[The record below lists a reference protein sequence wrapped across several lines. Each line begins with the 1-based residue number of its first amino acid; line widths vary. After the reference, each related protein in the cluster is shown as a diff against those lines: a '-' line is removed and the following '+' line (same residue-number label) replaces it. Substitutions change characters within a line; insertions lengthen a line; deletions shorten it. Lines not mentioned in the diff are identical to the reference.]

1 MELENWN
8 WESGRLGNWE
18 IGKLGNWETGK
29 LGNWEIGRLGNWE
42 IAKLGNGI
50 VTWNWAIELGD
61 AEDFSFKMSKFI
73 V

>member
-1 MELENWN
+1 MENWNWKIGIGKLELENWKI
-8 WESGRLGNWE
+8 G
-18 IGKLGNWETGK
+18 IGKVGD
-29 LGNWEIGRLGNWE
+29 WEIGRLGNWE
-42 IAKLGNGI
+42 IGKLGNGI

>member
-8 WESGRLGNWE
+8 WKIR
-18 IGKLGNWETGK
+18 IGKLELENWNWKIGIGKLELGKWETG
-29 LGNWEIGRLGNWE
+29 
-42 IAKLGNGI
+42 KLGNGI

>member
-1 MELENWN
+1 MENWN
-8 WESGRLGNWE
+8 WKIG
-18 IGKLGNWETGK
+18 IGKLELGKWETGK
-29 LGNWEIGRLGNWE
+29 LGNWEIGRLGSWE

-73 V
+73 L

>member
-1 MELENWN
+1 MENRNWKIGIGKLELENWN
-8 WESGRLGNWE
+8 WK
-18 IGKLGNWETGK
+18 IGKLELGKWETG
-29 LGNWEIGRLGNWE
+29 
-42 IAKLGNGI
+42 KLGNGI

>member
-8 WESGRLGNWE
+8 WKIG
-18 IGKLGNWETGK
+18 IGKLELENWKIGIGK
-29 LGNWEIGRLGNWE
+29 VGDWEIGRLGNWE
-42 IAKLGNGI
+42 IGKLGNGI

>member
-8 WESGRLGNWE
+8 WKIGKLELGKWE
-18 IGKLGNWETGK
+18 TGKLGNWETGK
-29 LGNWEIGRLGNWE
+29 LGNWKIG
-42 IAKLGNGI
+42 KLGNGI